1 MMTLTNSGMAVIKD
15 KAISLKEEL
24 VKEKNRIGALVSE
37 IDNFLS
43 YVERSPQETP
53 VPQLNPESKI
63 EGPISII
70 GAAIEIISTDGP
82 IRTPALLDRLTKSG
96 HQVQG
101 KNPIQ
106 TLYSTLHKESKRNTP
121 RVERKKGLWC
131 LIQQN

>member
-1 MMTLTNSGMAVIKD
+1 MMTLTNSGMAAIKE
-15 KAISLKEEL
+15 KAVSLKEEL
-24 VKEKNRIGALVSE
+24 IKEKNRIGALLSE
-37 IDNFLS
+37 IDYFLS
-43 YVERSPQETP
+43 DVERSPQETP
-53 VPQLNPESKI
+53 VPQPGADSKV

-70 GAAIEIISTDGP
+70 GAAIEIISTGGP
-82 IRTPALLDRLTKSG
+82 IRTPALLDRLTESG

-106 TLYSTLHKESKRNTP
+106 TLHSTLHKESKRKTP